1 MTAPDFAGLKTHTAF
16 TLDQWRQLRANTSL
30 TITEQEL
37 EEMRGVNENLSI
49 TDVEDIYL
57 PLSRLLSLY
66 VAASQHLYRA
76 SDTFLGK
83 LPAKVP
89 YIIGIAGSVAVGKST
104 TARLLQTLLSRWPG
118 HPHVEL
124 VTTDGFLY
132 PNDVLKERNLM
143 DKKGFPES
151 YRRRDLVD
159 FLYQV
164 KSGVSEVAAPVYS
177 HLTYDIVPDQTQ
189 VVAKPDVL
197 LVEGLTV
204 LQTTRAADK
213 TEPFASDF
221 FDFSLYLD
229 ASAQDLQDWYVQ
241 RFLTLQQTA
250 FTNPNSYFRNYSDLT
265 VEEAKVKARSIWDS
279 INLPNLVE
287 NILPTRPRADLI
299 LKKQSD
305 HSIDQVLLRKL

>member
-1 MTAPDFAGLKTHTAF
+1 MAASNFDGLKTHTAF
-16 TLDQWRQLRANTSL
+16 TLDQWRQLRANTTL

-37 EEMRGVNENLSI
+37 EEMRGVNESLSI
-49 TDVEDIYL
+49 TEVEDIYL

-104 TARLLQTLLSRWPG
+104 TARVLKTLLSRWPG

-132 PNDVLKERNLM
+132 PNAVLKERNLM

-151 YRRRDLVD
+151 YRRRDLVN

-164 KSGVSEVAAPVYS
+164 KSGAPEVAAPVYS
-177 HLTYDIVPDQTQ
+177 HLTYDIVPEATQ
-189 VVAKPDVL
+189 VVSKPDVL

-213 TEPFASDF
+213 SEPFASDF

-229 ASAQDLQDWYVQ
+229 ASAEDLQDWYVK

-250 FTNPNSYFRNYSDLT
+250 FTNPDSYFRNYSELRSD
-265 VEEAKVKARSIWDS
+265 EAEAKAISIWNS
-279 INLPNLVE
+279 INEPNLVE
-287 NILPTRPRADLI
+287 NILPTKTRADLI
-299 LKKQSD
+299 LTKQSD
-305 HSIDQVLLRKL
+305 HSIDRVLLRKL